1 MLTGDIQTDDCQRQR
16 AKTAENCGGGDAV
29 CSSLTLS
36 IAALLAPA
44 TSLFVSSIAFA
55 LPRSQPLAPFVLGIW
70 PLNLQQEAPLLRQR
84 LRVYRPVSPPS
95 STVSVARGK
104 Q

>member
-44 TSLFVSSIAFA
+44 TSLFVSSIAFF
-55 LPRSQPLAPFVLGIW
+55 LSRFRSLAPFVLGVW
-70 PLNLQQEAPLLRQR
+70 PLNLQQETPLLRQH
-84 LRVYRPVSPPS
+84 LRM
-95 STVSVARGK
+95 
-104 Q
+104 